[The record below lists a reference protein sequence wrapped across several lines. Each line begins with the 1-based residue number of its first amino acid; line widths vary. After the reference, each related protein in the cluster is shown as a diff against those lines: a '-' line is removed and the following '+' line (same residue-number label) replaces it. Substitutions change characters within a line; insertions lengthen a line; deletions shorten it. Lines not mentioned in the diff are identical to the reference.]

1 MSSSR
6 REFLVGAG
14 IGGLAAGAAVA
25 APAEAVDDQVWLQ
38 QTLERYDGFGVK
50 ASGGPGDAACGA
62 WLEDTLGGW
71 GYDCAR

>member
-25 APAEAVDDQVWLQ
+25 APAEAVDDHMAPIAFS
-38 QTLERYDGFGVK
+38 T
-50 ASGGPGDAACGA
+50 PGRTTCAAPRPIS
-62 WLEDTLGGW
+62 W
-71 GYDCAR
+71 RR